1 MLQRVQGLALAI
13 LLGAATTVGAEDD
26 LARELPRIP
35 AKEPAEA
42 LASFALHPGFRLDQV
57 AAEPLVKSPVAVAY
71 DADGVLYVV
80 EMRGYPFIEDKPSGT
95 VARLE
100 DRDGDGRYEVR
111 TVFVDGLMWPTG
123 VVPYDG
129 GVFICVAPEI
139 LYAKDTDGDGKAD
152 VRKVVFTGFETGNVQ
167 GLLNSLHWGDDGWI
181 HGVASSNG
189 GQVRTVEHPD
199 RPAVSVRGRDFRFK
213 PDTLELQAI
222 SGGGQFGFTTDAWG
236 HEFTCS
242 NSNHMRQIV
251 LPARDVERNPAYVPP
266 AVVFDIPTDGAS
278 APVFRISEPEPWR
291 IVRTRQRVADPEM
304 RKRLSHS
311 EQFAFGYFTS
321 ATGVTVYKGSAYPE
335 EYRGNAFVGDVGGNL
350 VHRKTLGIAGATC
363 VAERADQGVEFLAS
377 KDNWFRPVNFANT
390 PNGTLL
396 IIDMYR
402 ETIEHPISIPEPIKK
417 HLDLTSGKDRGR
429 LYELLAD
436 GPRPLRRPK
445 LAAAPAA
452 ELVALL
458 ADPDAW
464 WRETAQRLLIE
475 RKEVA
480 AAPALRKLAADRPTP
495 LARLHALWTMDALG
509 VLEDADVAM
518 ALADPEPRVRER
530 AAKLAEGRVKADRAL
545 VSNVLPLADDADPMV
560 RFQAALTLGDVN
572 DDPRALDALAA
583 IARRDAGDRWTRA
596 AVLTSIA
603 GRGPDLLARLA
614 DGDFLAS
621 AEGRPW
627 LDDLATMIGQAK
639 DAAAIEKVVADLYA
653 RDLPDDLRG
662 RVVLAV
668 GAGLKRAR
676 GSLKTTLSDATWERL
691 APLFDAAAQAADS
704 DEPAARRAAAI
715 ALVGLSGPERTL
727 EALPPLLDARQPS
740 EVQLAALRA
749 LAEQPGP
756 AASEAILDQWKA
768 MSPSARREAAE
779 VLFSRV
785 EGVKA
790 LLAAVESRK
799 LATAEIDPLRLK
811 QLREHPDEAIR
822 ARALKS
828 FGDADAPRAR
838 GAVIAAYRPALDGE
852 GDREKGRAVYL
863 KNCAT
868 CHRAEGQGI
877 EVGPDLAT
885 VASRSPEDI
894 LTHVLDPNR
903 EVAANYLNYNVATV
917 DGRVISG
924 IIASESA
931 AALVLKRAE
940 GVSEVVPRDQID
952 QIASTGISLMP
963 EGLETDMPPAD
974 LKDLIAFVRSIRSAS
989 PPPAQG
995 EAPAPK

>member
-1 MLQRVQGLALAI
+1 MLQRVHALALAI
-13 LLGAATTVGAEDD
+13 LLGSASMVRAQDD

-42 LASFALHPGFRLDQV
+42 LASIVVRPGFRLDQV
-57 AAEPLVKSPVAVAY
+57 AAEPLIKSPVAVAY
-71 DADGVLYVV
+71 DADGALYVV
-80 EMRGYPFIEDKPSGT
+80 EMRGYPFVEDKPSGT

-100 DRDGDGRYEVR
+100 DRDGDGRFDAR
-111 TVFVDGLMWPTG
+111 TVFLDGLMWPTG

-129 GVFICVAPEI
+129 GVFITVAPDI
-139 LYAKDTDGDGKAD
+139 LYAKDTDGDGKAE

-189 GQVRTVEHPD
+189 GLVRTPPHPD
-199 RPAVSVRGRDFRFK
+199 RPAVSVRGRDFRFR
-213 PDTLELQAI
+213 PDTLAFEAI
-222 SGGGQFGFTTDAWG
+222 SGGGQFGFSTDDWG
-236 HEFTCS
+236 HEFTCG
-242 NSNHMRQIV
+242 NSNHIRQIV
-251 LPARDVERNPAYVPP
+251 LPAGDVERNPAYVPP
-266 AVVFDIPTDGAS
+266 SVILDIPSDGPS
-278 APVFRISEPEPWR
+278 GPVFRISRPEPWR

-304 RKRLSHS
+304 LKKLSHT

-321 ATGVTVYKGSAYPE
+321 ATGVTIYRGSAYPE
-335 EYRGNAFVGDVGGNL
+335 AYRGNAFVGDVGGNL
-350 VHRKTLGIAGATC
+350 VHRKTLAVAGATY
-363 VAERADQGVEFLAS
+363 VADRADQGVEFLAS

-396 IIDMYR
+396 VVDMYR

-436 GPRPLRRPK
+436 GPRPLRKPRLSK
-445 LAAAPAA
+445 APAA

-458 ADPDAW
+458 ADSDAW
-464 WRETAQRLLIE
+464 WSETAQRLLIE
-475 RKEVA
+475 RKDVQ
-480 AAPALRKLAADRPTP
+480 AAPALRKLAQDRPTA
-495 LARLHALWTMDALG
+495 LARLHALWTLDALG
-509 VLEDADVAM
+509 QLDDAHVAM

-530 AAKLAEGRVKADRAL
+530 VAKLAESRIKADRAL
-545 VSNVLPLADDADPMV
+545 IANVLPLADDVDPMV
-560 RFQAALTLGDVN
+560 RFQAALTFGAVN
-572 DDPRALDALAA
+572 DDPRVLDALAV
-583 IARRDAGDRWTRA
+583 IARRDHADRWTRA

-603 GRGPDLLARLA
+603 GHAPDLLARLA
-614 DGDFLAS
+614 EGGFLGE

-639 DAAAIEKVVADLYA
+639 DGQAIEKVVADLFA
-653 RDLPDDLRG
+653 KELSDDLRG

-676 GSLKTTLSDATWERL
+676 GSLKETLSAATWDRL
-691 APLFDAAAQAADS
+691 GPLFDAAAKVADS
-704 DEPAARRAAAI
+704 GEAPARRASAI

-749 LAEQPGP
+749 LGEQAGP
-756 AASEAILDQWKA
+756 AVAERVLEQWKA
-768 MSPSARREAAE
+768 TSPSARREAAE
-779 VLFSRV
+779 VLFSRI
-785 EGVKA
+785 EWINA
-790 LLAAVESRK
+790 LLDAVEAKK

-811 QLREHPDEAIR
+811 QLREHPDSAIR
-822 ARALKS
+822 GRAARL
-828 FGDADAPRAR
+828 FGSADAPRERA
-838 GAVIAAYRPALDGE
+838 AVIAAFRPALDGE

-863 KNCAT
+863 KTCAT
-868 CHRAEGQGI
+868 CHRAEGQGV

-885 VASRSPEDI
+885 VAARSPEDV

-924 IIASESA
+924 IIASEST

-940 GVSEVVPRDQID
+940 GVAEVVPRDQIE

-963 EGLETDMPPAD
+963 EGLEKDLTSAD
-974 LKDLIAFVRSIRSAS
+974 FKDLIAFVRSIRSAS
-989 PPPAQG
+989 P
-995 EAPAPK
+995 APAPATAPK

>member
-1 MLQRVQGLALAI
+1 MLKRIQGLALATW
-13 LLGAATTVGAEDD
+13 LGAASMVGAQDD

-42 LASFALHPGFRLDQV
+42 LATFAVHPGFRLDQI
-57 AAEPLVKSPVAVAY
+57 AAEPLVKSPVAVSY

-80 EMRGYPFIEDKPSGT
+80 EMRGYPFLEDKPSGSVT
-95 VARLE
+95 RLE
-100 DRDGDGRYEVR
+100 DRDGDGRFDSRV
-111 TVFVDGLMWPTG
+111 VFTDGLMWPTG

-129 GVFICVAPEI
+129 GVFIAVAPEI

-167 GLLNSLHWGDDGWI
+167 GLVNSLHWGDDGWI
-181 HGVASSNG
+181 HGVTSSNG
-189 GQVRTVEHPD
+189 GLIRTVEHAD

-222 SGGGQFGFTTDAWG
+222 SGGGQFGFTTDDWG
-236 HEFTCS
+236 HEFTCG
-242 NSNHMRQIV
+242 NSNHIRQIV
-251 LPARDVERNPAYVPP
+251 LPSRDVERNPAYVPP
-266 AVVFDIPTDGAS
+266 AVILDIPSDGPS
-278 APVFRISEPEPWR
+278 GPVFRISDPEPWR

-304 RKRLSHS
+304 LKRLSHT

-321 ATGVTVYKGSAYPE
+321 ATGVTIYRGSAYPE
-335 EYRGNAFVGDVGGNL
+335 AYRGNAFVGDVGGNL
-350 VHRKTLGIAGATC
+350 VHRKTLKVAGATY
-363 VAERADQGVEFLAS
+363 VADRADEGVEFLAS

-396 IIDMYR
+396 VVDMYR

-436 GPRPLRRPK
+436 GPRPLRKPR
-445 LAAAPAA
+445 LSQAPAA

-475 RKEVA
+475 RKEVS
-480 AAPALRKLAADRPTP
+480 AAPALRKLAADRPTA

-509 VLEDADVAM
+509 VLDDADVAM
-518 ALADPEPRVRER
+518 SLADPDPRVRER
-530 AAKLAEGRVKADRAL
+530 AAKLAEGRVISDRAL
-545 VSNVLPLADDADPMV
+545 IANVLPLADDPDPMV

-572 DDPRALDALAA
+572 DDRRALDALAA

-596 AVLTSIA
+596 AVLTSIG
-603 GRGPDLLARLA
+603 GRAPDLLARLA
-614 DGDFLAS
+614 EGGFLAEP
-621 AEGRPW
+621 EGGPW

-639 DAAAIEKVVADLYA
+639 DAEVIEKVVADLFA
-653 RDLPDDLRG
+653 KELPDDLRG

-676 GSLKTTLSDATWERL
+676 GSLKATLSEATWKRL
-691 APLFDAAAQAADS
+691 DPLFDAAVETAES
-704 DEPAARRAAAI
+704 DQPAGRRAVAV
-715 ALVGLSGPERTL
+715 ALVGLSGPDRAL

-740 EVQLAALRA
+740 EIQLASLRA
-749 LAEQPGP
+749 LAEQGGP
-756 AASEAILDQWKA
+756 AVADGVLGQWKA

-785 EGVKA
+785 EWINA
-790 LLAAVESRK
+790 LLEAVESKR

-811 QLREHPDEAIR
+811 QLREHPDATIR
-822 ARALKS
+822 DRALKS
-828 FGDADAPRAR
+828 FGSADAPRER
-838 GAVIAAYRPALDGE
+838 SAVITAYRAALDGE
-852 GDREKGRAVYL
+852 GDREKGLAVYL
-863 KNCAT
+863 KACAT
-868 CHRAEGQGI
+868 CHRAEGQGV

-885 VASRSPEDI
+885 VAARSPEDI

-924 IIASESA
+924 LIASESA

-940 GVSEVVPRDQID
+940 GVAEVVPRDQIE

-963 EGLETDMPPAD
+963 EGLEQDLTPAD
-974 LKDLIAFVRSIRSAS
+974 LKNLIAFVRSIRSAS
-989 PPPAQG
+989 PAPAQG
-995 EAPAPK
+995 AATAPK

>member
-1 MLQRVQGLALAI
+1 MLQRYQGLALTI
-13 LLGAATTVGAEDD
+13 LLGVATTATAQDD

-35 AKEPAEA
+35 AREPAEA

-71 DADGVLYVV
+71 DADGALYVV
-80 EMRGYPFIEDKPSGT
+80 EMRGYPFVEDRPSGT

-100 DRDGDGRYEVR
+100 DRDGDGRFDAR
-111 TVFVDGLMWPTG
+111 TVFADGLTWPTG

-129 GVFICVAPEI
+129 GVFIAVAPEI

-181 HGVASSNG
+181 HGVTSSNG
-189 GQVRTVEHPD
+189 GLIRTVEHAD

-213 PDTLELQAI
+213 PDTLAFEAV
-222 SGGGQFGFTTDAWG
+222 SGGGQFGFSTDDWG
-236 HEFTCS
+236 HEFTCG
-242 NSNHMRQIV
+242 NSNHIRQIV
-251 LPARDVERNPAYVPP
+251 LPSRDVERNPAYVPP
-266 AVVFDIPTDGAS
+266 AVILDIPTDGAS

-291 IVRTRQRVADPEM
+291 VVRTRQRVADPAM
-304 RKRLSHS
+304 LKKLSHS

-321 ATGVTVYKGSAYPE
+321 ATGVTIYRGSAYPE
-335 EYRGNAFVGDVGGNL
+335 AYRGNAFVGDVGGNL
-350 VHRKTLGIAGATC
+350 VHRKTMGIAGAVC
-363 VAERADQGVEFLAS
+363 VAERADEGVEFLAS

-396 IIDMYR
+396 IVDMYR

-436 GPRPLRRPK
+436 GPRPLRAPRLSK
-445 LAAAPAA
+445 APAA

-495 LARLHALWTMDALG
+495 LGRLHALWTMDALG
-509 VLEDADVAM
+509 VLDDADVAM

-545 VSNVLPLADDADPMV
+545 ISNVLPLADDADPMV

-583 IARRDAGDRWTRA
+583 LARRDAGDRWTRA

-603 GRGPDLLARLA
+603 GHAPDLLARLA
-614 DGDFLAS
+614 DDDFLVEAQ
-621 AEGRPW
+621 GRPW

-639 DAAAIEKVVADLYA
+639 DAGAIEKVVADLYA
-653 RDLPDDLRG
+653 KELPDDLRG

-676 GSLKTTLSDATWERL
+676 GSLQETLSDATWKRL
-691 APLFDAAAQAADS
+691 DALFDSAAEAADS
-704 DEPAARRAAAI
+704 DQPAGRRAVAI
-715 ALVGLSGPERTL
+715 ALVGLSGPERAL
-727 EALPPLLDARQPS
+727 EVLPPLLDARQPA

-749 LAEQPGP
+749 LGEQAGP
-756 AASEAILDQWKA
+756 AVAEGVLGQWKA
-768 MSPSARREAAE
+768 MSPAARREAAE

-785 EGVKA
+785 EGISA
-790 LLAAVESRK
+790 LLEAIESKK

-811 QLREHPDEAIR
+811 QLREHPDSSIR

-828 FGDADAPRAR
+828 FGSADAPRER
-838 GAVIAAYRPALDGE
+838 SAVIAAFKPALDGE

-863 KNCAT
+863 KACAT
-868 CHRAEGQGI
+868 CHRAEGQGV

-885 VASRSPEDI
+885 VAGRSPEDI

-903 EVAANYLNYNVATV
+903 EVAANYLNYNVATA

-924 IIASESA
+924 IIASEST

-940 GVSEVVPRDQID
+940 GVSEVVPRDQIE

-963 EGLETDMPPAD
+963 EGLEADLKPAD
-974 LKDLIAFVRSIRSAS
+974 LKDLIAFIRSIQSAS
-989 PPPAQG
+989 PAPAQG
-995 EAPAPK
+995 AATAPK